1 MCFTGKSKRSYHH
14 KQFIKKVQVC
24 TSLRFRSKL
33 KHTIESAWHQLN
45 VRRDI
50 LGNVNYSSI
59 CKCWKCYCSLYAE
72 ISNFRQL
79 LKIICTTIFV
89 AILFSS
95 RSTYPNVAHVW
106 FDSKTSVFIPLLHH
120 ENLQY
125 THMVRKYIFIQL
137 IARIVGK

>member
-24 TSLRFRSKL
+24 ASLRFRSKL

-95 RSTYPNVAHVW
+95 RSTFQMWHMFGSIPRLVFSYCY
-106 FDSKTSVFIPLLHH
+106 SIMKTC
-120 ENLQY
+120 N
-125 THMVRKYIFIQL
+125 THIWLESTFL
-137 IARIVGK
+137 FN

>member
-95 RSTYPNVAHVW
+95 RSTFQMWHMFGSIPRLVFSYHY
-106 FDSKTSVFIPLLHH
+106 SIMKTC
-120 ENLQY
+120 N
-125 THMVRKYIFIQL
+125 THIWLESTFL
-137 IARIVGK
+137 FN

>member
-24 TSLRFRSKL
+24 ASLRFRSKL

-95 RSTYPNVAHVW
+95 RSTFQMWHMFGSIPRLA
-106 FDSKTSVFIPLLHH
+106 FFILLLHY

-125 THMVRKYIFIQL
+125 TH
-137 IARIVGK
+137 VGKNSVN

>member
-95 RSTYPNVAHVW
+95 RSTFQMWHMFCSIPRLVFSYRY
-106 FDSKTSVFIPLLHH
+106 SIMKTC
-120 ENLQY
+120 N
-125 THMVRKYIFIQL
+125 THIWLESTFL
-137 IARIVGK
+137 FN